1 MILEQ
6 TAARVLVRG
15 EDIEVNGHRAYCAEC
30 HQPMAV
36 PEVDDELFAAAYQEY
51 RHAHSLVSPREIA
64 DIRAMYGLSQRGLA
78 KLLGWGTVTIH
89 RYEKDAL
96 PDAAHNQ
103 ILKTLRDPGVVI
115 GLLDDPHCQLAEVEK
130 VRVRTALRGRLRG
143 NKVDSAVTA
152 MEALWEAAEPDEYTG
167 YRGTDPTRL
176 MQMVAYFAD
185 ALPSSPYKVK
195 LMKLLFYSDFLHFA
209 RHGVSI
215 SGFKYAAIPMGPV
228 PDDYEMFITWA
239 KLSGLVRV
247 EFVNLSHGQPAE
259 VLVPQE
265 ARGPHCFADSEMDAL
280 RTVAR
285 HCGRMSG
292 AALARLSHEEPAWK
306 DTDQSGWISYEWAH
320 TLQAVPVAEKDL

>member
-1 MILEQ
+1 MSLEPA
-6 TAARVLVRG
+6 TVKVPVRG
-15 EDIEVNGHRAYCAEC
+15 EDIEVNGDRAYCAEC

-36 PEVDDELFAAAYQEY
+36 PEIDDELFAVAYQKY
-51 RHAHSLVSPREIA
+51 RRTHNLISPREIA

-103 ILKTLRDPGVVI
+103 ILKSLRNPGVVMD
-115 GLLDDPHCQLAEVEK
+115 LLEDPNCKLATVEK
-130 VRVRTALRGRLRG
+130 ERIIYAARTRLQR

-167 YRGTDPTRL
+167 YRGTDPERL
-176 MQMVAYFAD
+176 VQMVSYFTGV
-185 ALPSSPYKVK
+185 LHSSPYKVK

-215 SGFKYAAIPMGPV
+215 SGFRYAAIAMGPV

-239 KLSGLVRV
+239 KLSGFVRV
-247 EFVNLSHGQPAE
+247 EFVNLNHDQPAE
-259 VLVPQE
+259 VLVPQDP
-265 ARGPHCFADSEMDAL
+265 RGRHDLTDSELDAL
-280 RTVAR
+280 GTVAR
-285 HCGRMSG
+285 RFGRMSG
-292 AALARLSHEEPAWK
+292 ATLARLSHEEPAWK
-306 DTDQSGWISYEWAH
+306 NTRQSGWISYEWAH
-320 TLQAVPVAEKDL
+320 TLQAVPVGEKGM